1 MHRSPQSNPS
11 SPVSSSRSSNPPIPK
26 CFRPPPKPKP
36 RPIDELTVRELRDI
50 YNRNKKILSS
60 PPVSTSAYV
69 VRISAEQAAVE
80 ARLVELD
87 GMETIQ
93 TGLKNTRIRGED
105 DMVVDTPPEPPT
117 SRTIE
122 AKRKA
127 LSRFASQNATSHP
140 GSLSLREA
148 IELEQQAH
156 ARDAERRQQALE
168 RKQRMGI
175 SPGAEFMTQQ
185 EREARIWAFMNYKP
199 TDSDLEDEDEYDS
212 DEDPATWFEDD
223 QDDGRKGQDIVL
235 PDAEDLSDIIRVDPS
250 MIPYST
256 FYEPQDDDD

>member
-1 MHRSPQSNPS
+1 
-11 SPVSSSRSSNPPIPK
+11 
-26 CFRPPPKPKP
+26 
-36 RPIDELTVRELRDI
+36 
-50 YNRNKKILSS
+50 
-60 PPVSTSAYV
+60 VSTSTYV

-105 DMVVDTPPEPPT
+105 DMIVDTPPEPPT

-127 LSRFASQNATSHP
+127 LSRFVRLLSCLRIVPYFVQFNGTQSSQNATTHP

-168 RKQRMGI
+168 RKQRMGM
-175 SPGAEFMTQQ
+175 SSDGEFMTQQ
-185 EREARIWAFMNYKP
+185 EREARIWAFM
-199 TDSDLEDEDEYDS
+199 
-212 DEDPATWFEDD
+212 
-223 QDDGRKGQDIVL
+223 
-235 PDAEDLSDIIRVDPS
+235 
-250 MIPYST
+250 
-256 FYEPQDDDD
+256 